1 MKFPELT
8 YATQDDPP
16 LKRWIIITLER
27 WAGRDALVPLY
38 ETWRRDYVGRQ
49 GQIMRP
55 ALTILDV
62 DLEVVRGE
70 LPKTLDPATP
80 LVIVSN
86 HPYGI
91 VDGFGALSLAEA
103 LGRPF
108 RVLIHKDLVKVPEIR
123 PYALPIDFTETKEA
137 QAANIKVRREALE
150 LLAQG
155 TTIIVFPAGGVATS
169 PTTFGRAVD
178 LPWKTFTARMI
189 LASRAQVLPLYFEG
203 QCSPLFHFI
212 SKFSLILRLSAI
224 LREFRRKIGHPL
236 RVHIGDPIP
245 FEAISE
251 AVGTDR
257 RALMNML
264 YDRVHGMS
272 GMEPEEVRARMQ
284 RLPTYL
290 RH

>member
-1 MKFPELT
+1 VKFPELT

>member
-8 YATQDDPP
+8 YATQNDPP
-16 LKRWIIITLER
+16 LKRWIIVSLER

-38 ETWRRDYVGRQ
+38 ETWRRDYVARQ

-62 DLEVVRGE
+62 DLQVARGR
-70 LPKTLDPATP
+70 LPEALDPATP

-123 PYALPIDFTETKEA
+123 PYALPIDFSETKEA
-137 QAANIKVRREALE
+137 QAANIKVRKEALE

-212 SKFSLILRLSAI
+212 SKFSLTLRLSVI

-236 RVHIGDPIP
+236 RVHIGEPIP
-245 FEAISE
+245 FEEIAG
-251 AVGTDR
+251 AVGNDR
-257 RALMNML
+257 RALINML
-264 YDRVHGMS
+264 YDRVHQMS
-272 GMEPEEVRARMQ
+272 GMPPEEVRARMA
-284 RLPTYL
+284 RLPAYL

>member
-1 MKFPELT
+1 VKFPELT

-62 DLEVVRGE
+62 DLEVMRGE

>member
-1 MKFPELT
+1 
-8 YATQDDPP
+8 
-16 LKRWIIITLER
+16 
-27 WAGRDALVPLY
+27 VPLY

-272 GMEPEEVRARMQ
+272 GVEPEEVRARMQ

>member
-1 MKFPELT
+1 VKFPELT

-272 GMEPEEVRARMQ
+272 GVEPEEVRARMQ